1 MFARTFHND
10 PMMSHLLPDAAKRPS
25 LSARSYQC
33 LLRYGI
39 HCGEVLA
46 TSANLEG
53 VAIWLPP
60 EAAHGSLAKLLRA
73 CLFTLPLT
81 AGPSFF
87 CAFPFL
93 SPTPGPPASGTH
105 AVSPLVLAVA
115 WCRSKSSTEGIRHG
129 PCESHARPLR
139 QGTAAVLSRHDER
152 RQRGVLRAIWVQGG
166 SQELG
171 AKDADRS
178 LADGTRGLIRQLIF
192 WPQMPLQFESLPT
205 PPPQIRSAMNRP

>member
-1 MFARTFHND
+1 MWHDEGNTVNSGTELIPLTKTNIPPASEMFARAFHND
-10 PMMSHLLPDAAKRPS
+10 PMMTHLLPDSAKRPS
-25 LSARSYQC
+25 LSAQSYQC

-87 CAFPFL
+87 VRFL
-93 SPTPGPPASGTH
+93 SYHRHLDRLRREHTPFRHWYLQLLGVDPSHQRKGFATALLTPVFARLDREHMPCCLDTMNSDNVAFYERFGFRV
-105 AVSPLVLAVA
+105 AAKSLVPKTQIGL
-115 WCRSKSSTEGIRHG
+115 WLM
-129 PCESHARPLR
+129 AR
-139 QGTAAVLSRHDER
+139 GD
-152 RQRGVLRAIWVQGG
+152 
-166 SQELG
+166 
-171 AKDADRS
+171 
-178 LADGTRGLIRQLIF
+178 
-192 WPQMPLQFESLPT
+192 
-205 PPPQIRSAMNRP
+205 

>member
-10 PMMSHLLPDAAKRPS
+10 PMMCHLLPNAAKRPS

-87 CAFPFL
+87 VRFL
-93 SPTPGPPASGTH
+93 SYHQHLDRLRREHTPF
-105 AVSPLVLAVA
+105 
-115 WCRSKSSTEGIRHG
+115 RHWYLQLLG
-129 PCESHARPLR
+129 VDPSHQGRDTPRP
-139 QGTAAVLSRHDER
+139 S
-152 RQRGVLRAIWVQGG
+152 
-166 SQELG
+166 
-171 AKDADRS
+171 
-178 LADGTRGLIRQLIF
+178 
-192 WPQMPLQFESLPT
+192 
-205 PPPQIRSAMNRP
+205 